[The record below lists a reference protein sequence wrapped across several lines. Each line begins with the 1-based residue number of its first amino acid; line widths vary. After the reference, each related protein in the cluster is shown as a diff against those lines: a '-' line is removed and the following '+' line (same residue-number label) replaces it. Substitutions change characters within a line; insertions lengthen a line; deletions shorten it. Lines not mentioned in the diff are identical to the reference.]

1 MRRVA
6 PWREP
11 RDPDGRAVAPAAEEY
26 IYRRARR
33 VVRVSQN
40 RSHRANHFGTLAE
53 RHLAEEY
60 RLDLD
65 RCSWHDARDA
75 DGTPWE
81 LKAAMIEHS
90 DGQPGTFKLYK
101 QYHGTLRDHN
111 GMYAFAVYKPWG
123 RGIRV
128 LKSKAVHSSEL
139 PLLRWHGGGDHR
151 NTKQAKVS
159 PSEMF

>member
-1 MRRVA
+1 M
-6 PWREP
+6 
-11 RDPDGRAVAPAAEEY
+11 
-26 IYRRARR
+26 
-33 VVRVSQN
+33 SKN
-40 RSHRANHFGTLAE
+40 RSHRANRYGTLAE

-75 DGTPWE
+75 DGRPWE

-101 QYHGTLRDHN
+101 QYHGRLRDHD
-111 GMYAFAVYKPWG
+111 GMYAFAAYKPWG

-128 LKSKAVHSSEL
+128 LKSKAVHSSKL
-139 PLLRWHGGGDHR
+139 PMLRWHGGGDHR
-151 NTKQAKVS
+151 DTKQAKVAIADV
-159 PSEMF
+159 F